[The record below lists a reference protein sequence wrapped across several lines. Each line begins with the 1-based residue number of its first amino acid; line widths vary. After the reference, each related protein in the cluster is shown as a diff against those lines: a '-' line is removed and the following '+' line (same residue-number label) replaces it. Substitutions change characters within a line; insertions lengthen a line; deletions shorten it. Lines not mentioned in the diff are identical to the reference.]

1 MTAPTRR
8 ACPLAGVVVVVVVAL
23 SLVVLPRGALA
34 QSGAGGADASCDRTL
49 AQQLVG
55 TWLLQ
60 EASTPGSP
68 SGIGTRLKM
77 FTGTHWAVVQPRAE
91 TGVIVFQHGG
101 RYRVEGE
108 TLHTTHEFAGENT
121 RAMIGRAG
129 QYSIRVEGDT
139 MVQVDHSGTFNE
151 RWTRVR

>member
-1 MTAPTRR
+1 MNAPKR
-8 ACPLAGVVVVVVVAL
+8 LARSLAVVVTLVAL
-23 SLVVLPRGALA
+23 SAVAFPRPGLA
-34 QSGAGGADASCDRTL
+34 QAGGGGGSSREATL

-68 SGIGTRLKM
+68 SGIGTRLKI
-77 FTGTHWAVVQPRAE
+77 FTGTHWTVVQPRVG

-101 RYRVEGE
+101 RYRVEGD
-108 TLHTTHEFAGENT
+108 TLHTTHEFAGDNT
-121 RAMIGRAG
+121 SSMIGRAG
-129 QYSIRVEGDT
+129 RYRVQIDGNT
-139 MVQVDHSGTFNE
+139 MLQADPTGTFNE